1 EVPDGRGRALGAL
14 CLLALAVHGLL
25 LLMQLPASAYGANT
39 HMFFASNYAQH
50 WFNPWN
56 EKWYGGFSQTTYP
69 PLAHQWIALFS
80 HIMGLP
86 LAYMFVQLL
95 VVLLIPVGVFRYA
108 RLWVDERAASYAAIG
123 SIFLGSLALLV
134 YQSGQL
140 PTTFAAALT
149 LNALPY
155 FYAWMRYA
163 RFSALLKG
171 IAIGATAAV
180 AHHAT
185 LLFGS
190 GLFAFP
196 VVWLALMER

>member
-1 EVPDGRGRALGAL
+1 YR
-14 CLLALAVHGLL
+14 
-25 LLMQLPASAYGANT
+25 
-39 HMFFASNYAQH
+39 FA
-50 WFNPWN
+50 
-56 EKWYGGFSQTTYP
+56 K
-69 PLAHQWIALFS
+69 
-80 HIMGLP
+80 
-86 LAYMFVQLL
+86 
-95 VVLLIPVGVFRYA
+95 
-108 RLWVDERAASYAAIG
+108 LWVSDRAASYAAIG
-123 SIFLGSLALLV
+123 SIFLGSLAMLV

-155 FYAWMRYA
+155 SNAWMRYA

-190 GLFAFP
+190 VLFAFP
-196 VVWLALMER
+196 VIWLALSERDDSREDSASFGGVVSRTVIFLVVLLVAIAIVLAPYFLSLK